1 MNLLGAPFK
10 RPPDS
15 PSNTGQMTK
24 VTAKSKVS
32 LTDETHCIMCKNVV
46 FSSYANMTL
55 CSVELLLI

>member
-24 VTAKSKVS
+24 VTAKSKVP

-46 FSSYANMTL
+46 FFPVMPT
-55 CSVELLLI
+55 